1 MKLTYK
7 LVLKIV
13 ITTII
18 FLAIIFITMSFMS
31 AITKKPFSILGT
43 SYGVV
48 QTPSMEPKIVVG
60 DFVIMHQTNYD
71 ALEVGDVIAF
81 ESSDGSRVI
90 IHEIIEIEDEGYIT
104 KGLNNM
110 DSDFDTE
117 GYITED
123 KYLAKVVW
131 FGGSFIGKFLVNQ
144 RLLVIGIIII
154 FIFLIFIIQAF
165 ILIHQLLE
173 RQKYKY
179 KTDLEKY
186 KEEFKNNKKHSAD

>member
-1 MKLTYK
+1 
-7 LVLKIV
+7 
-13 ITTII
+13 
-18 FLAIIFITMSFMS
+18 MS

-43 SYGVV
+43 SYGLV

-60 DFVIMHQTNYD
+60 DFVIMHETNYE
-71 ALEVGDVIAF
+71 ALQIGDVIAF
-81 ESSDGSRVI
+81 ESKDGSRVI
-90 IHEIIEIEDEGYIT
+90 IHEIIEIHEEGYIT
-104 KGLNNM
+104 KGLNNT

-117 GYITED
+117 GYITSD

-144 RLLVIGIIII
+144 RLLVIGIIIL
-154 FIFLIFIIQAF
+154 FIFLIFIIQAIVL
-165 ILIHQLLE
+165 ILQLLE

-186 KEEFKNNKKHSAD
+186 KEELKNNKKHSAD